1 MFSKTPLVATGRM
14 KRGGQL
20 GATAVVDGGAGGD
33 GSGTADTWAVDL
45 AGGASIWPAGRAGP
59 GTGGRLASPPPDAW
73 NRTARRGART
83 SVAGRGSAV
92 RSRGEGRRLPPRAT
106 GSLYKMGR
114 TIPALRRPDEPAET
128 LAKAGG
134 KGAGAVGCPP
144 SWRAGLVFPASPGPL
159 LRVPRRALS
168 QYLPDK

>member
-45 AGGASIWPAGRAGP
+45 AGRASIWPAGQAGP
-59 GTGGRLASPPPDAW
+59 GSGGRLASPPPDAW

-83 SVAGRGSAV
+83 SAAGRGSAV
-92 RSRGEGRRLPPRAT
+92 RSRGEGRRLPPRAA
-106 GSLYKMGR
+106 GSLQNGENRPSSAAARRAGR
-114 TIPALRRPDEPAET
+114 DL
-128 LAKAGG
+128 GG

-144 SWRAGLVFPASPGPL
+144 SWRAGLVFPAPPGPL